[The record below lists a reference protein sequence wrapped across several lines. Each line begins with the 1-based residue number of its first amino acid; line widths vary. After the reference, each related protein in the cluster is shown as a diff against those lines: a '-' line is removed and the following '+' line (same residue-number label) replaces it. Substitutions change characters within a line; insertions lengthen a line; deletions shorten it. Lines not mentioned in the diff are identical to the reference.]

1 MQGGGHTI
9 TSSLSVAAV
18 SGAAMLPCAV
28 GAAAPA
34 PVTRGEGRR
43 RRAAKD
49 PVGRAAMELITRYMK
64 GGTRG
69 RRMRPTRGTAASTA
83 SWRPV
88 GHADA
93 SALRG
98 APARST
104 RAFRDVHWRPCR
116 RRRGHWQRQRRTG
129 TVMPTDRCRGSGQR
143 GLGISAAMCVCW
155 GAPVLSNRRSRT
167 AIFSTGHHVGRPERC
182 RSGAPGEPNLR

>member
-64 GGTRG
+64 GG
-69 RRMRPTRGTAASTA
+69 PAAA
-83 SWRPV
+83 GCVP
-88 GHADA
+88 
-93 SALRG
+93 RG
-98 APARST
+98 APQ
-104 RAFRDVHWRPCR
+104 R
-116 RRRGHWQRQRRTG
+116 RRLRGDPWDTLMPRPFVAHPPAQRAHSEMSTGGHVADGGAIGSARGVLGLLCQRIDIEG
-129 TVMPTDRCRGSGQR
+129 RGS
-143 GLGISAAMCVCW
+143 
-155 GAPVLSNRRSRT
+155 
-167 AIFSTGHHVGRPERC
+167 VGWAFLQQC
-182 RSGAPGEPNLR
+182 ACAGVHLY